1 MKRIFVRASAAAAVL
16 AVVVT
21 TALAAGPGVGRYA
34 LDMDGDGLCDY
45 AGQFCR
51 YTDGDGDGLC
61 DYAGQHCHYT
71 DADGDGLCD
80 ACGGICQAEG
90 AGFSGGRRGG
100 AGSAAGWRGRGC
112 RGGFCG

>member
-34 LDMDGDGLCDY
+34 LDM
-45 AGQFCR
+45 
-51 YTDGDGDGLC
+51 DGDGLC

>member
-45 AGQFCR
+45 AGQ
-51 YTDGDGDGLC
+51 
-61 DYAGQHCHYT
+61 HCHYT

-100 AGSAAGWRGRGC
+100 AVSAAGWRGRGC

>member
-51 YTDGDGDGLC
+51 YTD
-61 DYAGQHCHYT
+61 
-71 DADGDGLCD
+71 ADGDGLCD
-80 ACGGICQAEG
+80 ACGGICRAEG